1 MKAFITQQALNIT
14 IIIITIINPVVMWL
28 INLHPNNI
36 NDQQPHLLQYFVN
49 YYCMKAIEISMELV
63 L

>member
-1 MKAFITQQALNIT
+1 MKAFIAQQGQNIT
-14 IIIITIINPVVMWL
+14 IIIININPIMMWL
-28 INLHPNNI
+28 INLHPNNLKY
-36 NDQQPHLLQYFVN
+36 QQPHLLQYFVN